1 MMQARMS
8 TDSAALVESIALRVE
23 AAGLAAPA
31 IAFLEMNRPLGFL
44 GSQAL
49 LMAQPL
55 LSLVLSGTEDLAAL
69 LEDRSGMDLLIRRLE
84 RGPTG

>member
-1 MMQARMS
+1 
-8 TDSAALVESIALRVE
+8 
-23 AAGLAAPA
+23 
-31 IAFLEMNRPLGFL
+31 MNRPLGFL